1 MLYDGD
7 TQKEEH
13 IDFKVKIMF
22 KGNSSVGKTSIIK
35 RYSKNIFSTSYISTL
50 GIDFESKN
58 INIDNKTINL
68 QIWDTAGQEKYKV
81 LSKNYYNNSNAF
93 IIVYDI
99 TNLESFESVMNWIDQ
114 IKENAPENVKSI
126 LLGNKSDLEEKDDVE
141 NNEKL
146 VKEFLNEYKDLKYYK
161 TSAKKDISINELF
174 KELAEKI
181 FAAYGKGGVHTQNSQ
196 LLKNFD
202 EEKKQHCKQ
211 C

>member
-22 KGNSSVGKTSIIK
+22 IGNSSVGKTSIIK

-126 LLGNKSDLEEKDDVE
+126 LLGNKSDLEEKRKISE
-141 NNEKL
+141 EEGKNLAKKININFYETSAQNGANIEKAIDNL
-146 VKEFLNEYKDLKYYK
+146 VKDV
-161 TSAKKDISINELF
+161 IND
-174 KELAEKI
+174 
-181 FAAYGKGGVHTQNSQ
+181 
-196 LLKNFD
+196 KNFIKENTPKLD
-202 EEKKQHCKQ
+202 RNKFKTEKKKKC

>member
-22 KGNSSVGKTSIIK
+22 IGNSSVGKTSIIK

-126 LLGNKSDLEEKDDVE
+126 LLGNKSDLEEKRKISE
-141 NNEKL
+141 EEGKNLAKKININFYETSAQNGANIEKAIDNL
-146 VKEFLNEYKDLKYYK
+146 VKDVINDENFIKENTPKLERNKLK
-161 TSAKKDISINELF
+161 T
-174 KELAEKI
+174 
-181 FAAYGKGGVHTQNSQ
+181 
-196 LLKNFD
+196 
-202 EEKKQHCKQ
+202 EKKKKC

>member
-22 KGNSSVGKTSIIK
+22 IGNSSVGKTSIIK

-126 LLGNKSDLEEKDDVE
+126 LLGNKSDLEEKRKISE
-141 NNEKL
+141 EEGKNLAKKININFYETSAQNGANIEKAIDNL
-146 VKEFLNEYKDLKYYK
+146 VKDVINDENFIKENTPKLDRNKLK
-161 TSAKKDISINELF
+161 T
-174 KELAEKI
+174 
-181 FAAYGKGGVHTQNSQ
+181 
-196 LLKNFD
+196 
-202 EEKKQHCKQ
+202 EKKKKC

>member
-22 KGNSSVGKTSIIK
+22 IGNSSVGKTSIIK

-126 LLGNKSDLEEKDDVE
+126 LLGNKSDLEEKRIISE
-141 NNEKL
+141 EEGKNLAKKININFYETSAQNGANIEKAIDNL
-146 VKEFLNEYKDLKYYK
+146 VKDVISDENFIKENTQKLDRNKFK
-161 TSAKKDISINELF
+161 T
-174 KELAEKI
+174 
-181 FAAYGKGGVHTQNSQ
+181 
-196 LLKNFD
+196 
-202 EEKKQHCKQ
+202 EKKKKC

>member
-22 KGNSSVGKTSIIK
+22 IGNSSVGKTSIIK

-126 LLGNKSDLEEKDDVE
+126 LLGNKSDLEEKRKISEEEGKNLAKKININFYETSAQNGANIEKAIDNLVKDVINDE
-141 NNEKL
+141 NFIKENTPKL
-146 VKEFLNEYKDLKYYK
+146 VRNKLK
-161 TSAKKDISINELF
+161 T
-174 KELAEKI
+174 
-181 FAAYGKGGVHTQNSQ
+181 
-196 LLKNFD
+196 
-202 EEKKQHCKQ
+202 EKKKKC

>member
-22 KGNSSVGKTSIIK
+22 IGNSSVGKTSIIK

-99 TNLESFESVMNWIDQ
+99 TNLESFESVMNWIEQ

-126 LLGNKSDLEEKDDVE
+126 LLGNKSDLEEKRKISE
-141 NNEKL
+141 EEGKNLAKKININFYETSAQNGANIEKAIDNL
-146 VKEFLNEYKDLKYYK
+146 VKDVINDENFIKENTPKLDRNKFK
-161 TSAKKDISINELF
+161 T
-174 KELAEKI
+174 
-181 FAAYGKGGVHTQNSQ
+181 
-196 LLKNFD
+196 
-202 EEKKQHCKQ
+202 EKKKKC

>member
-22 KGNSSVGKTSIIK
+22 IGNSSVGKTSIIK

-126 LLGNKSDLEEKDDVE
+126 LLGNKSDLEEKRIISE
-141 NNEKL
+141 EEGKNLAKKININFYETSAQNGANIEKAIDNL
-146 VKEFLNEYKDLKYYK
+146 VKDVINDENFIKENTPKLDRNKLK
-161 TSAKKDISINELF
+161 T
-174 KELAEKI
+174 
-181 FAAYGKGGVHTQNSQ
+181 
-196 LLKNFD
+196 
-202 EEKKQHCKQ
+202 EKKKKC

>member
-22 KGNSSVGKTSIIK
+22 IGNSSVGKTSIIK

-126 LLGNKSDLEEKDDVE
+126 LLGNKSDLEEKRKISE
-141 NNEKL
+141 EEGKNLAKKINSNFYETSAQNGANIEKAIDNL
-146 VKEFLNEYKDLKYYK
+146 VKDVINDENFIKENTPKLDRNKLK
-161 TSAKKDISINELF
+161 T
-174 KELAEKI
+174 
-181 FAAYGKGGVHTQNSQ
+181 
-196 LLKNFD
+196 
-202 EEKKQHCKQ
+202 EKKKKC

>member
-58 INIDNKTINL
+58 INIDNKIINL

-126 LLGNKSDLEEKDDVE
+126 LLGNKSDLEEKRKISE
-141 NNEKL
+141 EEGKNLAKKININFYETSAQNGANIEKAIDNL
-146 VKEFLNEYKDLKYYK
+146 VKDVINDENFIKENTTKLHRNKLK
-161 TSAKKDISINELF
+161 T
-174 KELAEKI
+174 
-181 FAAYGKGGVHTQNSQ
+181 
-196 LLKNFD
+196 
-202 EEKKQHCKQ
+202 EKKKKC

>member
-22 KGNSSVGKTSIIK
+22 IGNSSVGKTSIIK

-99 TNLESFESVMNWIDQ
+99 TNLESFESVMNWIEQ

-126 LLGNKSDLEEKDDVE
+126 LLGNKSDLEEKRKISE
-141 NNEKL
+141 EEGKNLAKKININFYETSAQNGANIEKAIDNL
-146 VKEFLNEYKDLKYYK
+146 VKDVISDENFIKENTQKLARNKLK
-161 TSAKKDISINELF
+161 T
-174 KELAEKI
+174 
-181 FAAYGKGGVHTQNSQ
+181 
-196 LLKNFD
+196 
-202 EEKKQHCKQ
+202 EKKKKC

>member
-22 KGNSSVGKTSIIK
+22 IGNSSVGKTSIIK

-126 LLGNKSDLEEKDDVE
+126 LLGNKSDLEEKRKISEEEGKNLAKKININFYETSAQNGANIEKAID
-141 NNEKL
+141 KL
-146 VKEFLNEYKDLKYYK
+146 VKDVISDENFIKENTQKLARNKLK
-161 TSAKKDISINELF
+161 T
-174 KELAEKI
+174 
-181 FAAYGKGGVHTQNSQ
+181 
-196 LLKNFD
+196 
-202 EEKKQHCKQ
+202 EKKKKC

>member
-22 KGNSSVGKTSIIK
+22 IGNSSVGKTSIIK

-126 LLGNKSDLEEKDDVE
+126 LLGNKSDLEEKRKISEEEGKNLAKKININFYETSAQNGVNIEKAIDD
-141 NNEKL
+141 L
-146 VKEFLNEYKDLKYYK
+146 VKDVINDENFIKENTPKLARNKLK
-161 TSAKKDISINELF
+161 T
-174 KELAEKI
+174 
-181 FAAYGKGGVHTQNSQ
+181 
-196 LLKNFD
+196 
-202 EEKKQHCKQ
+202 EKKKKC

>member
-22 KGNSSVGKTSIIK
+22 IGNSSVGKTSIIK

-126 LLGNKSDLEEKDDVE
+126 LLGNKSDLEEKRKISEEEGKNLAKKININFYETSAQNGANIEKAIDNLVKDVINDE
-141 NNEKL
+141 NFIKENTPKL
-146 VKEFLNEYKDLKYYK
+146 VRNKLK
-161 TSAKKDISINELF
+161 I
-174 KELAEKI
+174 
-181 FAAYGKGGVHTQNSQ
+181 
-196 LLKNFD
+196 
-202 EEKKQHCKQ
+202 EKKKKC

>member
-22 KGNSSVGKTSIIK
+22 IGNSSVGKTSIIK

-99 TNLESFESVMNWIDQ
+99 TNLESFESVMNWIEQ

-126 LLGNKSDLEEKDDVE
+126 LLGNKSDLEEKRKISE
-141 NNEKL
+141 EEGKNLAKKININFYETSAQNGANIEKAIDNL
-146 VKEFLNEYKDLKYYK
+146 VKDVINDENFIKENTPKLHINKLK
-161 TSAKKDISINELF
+161 S
-174 KELAEKI
+174 
-181 FAAYGKGGVHTQNSQ
+181 
-196 LLKNFD
+196 
-202 EEKKQHCKQ
+202 EKKKKC